1 MKAYE
6 VISSSVQRRGITN
19 AELARR
25 VGMDQELLRRSLS
38 GERKIAA
45 DEFVALCEELELSL
59 DDFKVVA

>member
-1 MKAYE
+1 MKAFE
-6 VISSSVQRRGITN
+6 VINSAVQRRGITC

-45 DEFVALCEELELSL
+45 DEFVSLCCELELSL
-59 DDFKVVA
+59 SDFKAVA

>member
-6 VISSSVQRRGITN
+6 VISSSVQRRGITC

-45 DEFVALCEELELSL
+45 DEFVALCGELELSL
-59 DDFKVVA
+59 DDFKAVA

>member
-1 MKAYE
+1 MKAYV
-6 VISSSVQRRGITN
+6 VISSSVQRRGISN

-59 DDFKVVA
+59 DDFKAVA

>member
-6 VISSSVQRRGITN
+6 VISSSVQRRGISN

-59 DDFKVVA
+59 DRFKAVA

>member
-59 DDFKVVA
+59 DDFNAVA